1 MKLILRKETDLPSSN
16 LLQQEE
22 REIRQQI
29 CARSYPRQALAN
41 LLQNYNQELGA
52 DSYAIKNLE
61 RLREDSSVCV
71 LSGQQLGYM
80 GGPVYTILKALQAL
94 QVARE
99 MQAVPLFWLATEDHD
114 IAEIDHTY
122 LLDPVGNLE
131 RYRLSLPR
139 SGIAV
144 EDLILQPRH
153 IEEIQLFLKKVNRFP
168 LADHISLTPGMRYA
182 EAMARLLTALFA
194 GTGLLLLEPY
204 LLRKLARPF
213 FAKEITASKEIAALM
228 QKNHSEGSL
237 LPLSEDTHLFVKKE
251 KIRSKIKRAEKG
263 FSIAG
268 EEYSE
273 ETLLRWIE
281 EQPELFS
288 TNVASRPVLQSHL
301 IPTLA
306 YVAGPTEIR
315 YYRELQSYHQ
325 FHQVPFPLLL
335 PRMSVTFIP
344 QQAEEYLKKCQLHP
358 WEKIPSSLSQTMP
371 YLEESKG
378 VKHRMHTAATQ
389 LYLQELGLPTYALHY
404 LQNLLHPQGK
414 PQERVFNW
422 FAFQGQTEEN
432 LIQELLKSN
441 DVPAAGHHY
450 CFMEK

>member
-1 MKLILRKETDLPSSN
+1 MKLILRKETDLSSLM
-16 LLQQEE
+16 LLPNAEQDV
-22 REIRQQI
+22 RKQI
-29 CARSYPRQALAN
+29 SARSYPRQALAD
-41 LLQNYNQELGA
+41 LLQNYNQQLGV
-52 DSYAIKNLE
+52 DGYSIKNLE
-61 RLREDSSVCV
+61 RLRDDTSVCV

-80 GGPVYTILKALQAL
+80 GGPAYTILKALQAVL
-94 QVARE
+94 VARE

-122 LLDPVGNLE
+122 LLSPVGNLD

-139 SGIAV
+139 SGVAV
-144 EDLILQPRH
+144 EDLILQPQH
-153 IEEIQLFLKKVNRFP
+153 IEEIQLFLRKVNRSTLLERIPF
-168 LADHISLTPGMRYA
+168 APGMRYA
-182 EAMARLLTALFA
+182 EAMARLLTTLFA

-204 LLRKLARPF
+204 LLRGLARPF
-213 FAKEITASKEIAALM
+213 FAKEITASKEITDLM
-228 QKNHSEGSL
+228 QKNHSESSL
-237 LPLSEDTHLFVKKE
+237 LPVSQDTHLFVKKE
-251 KIRSKIKRAEKG
+251 KIRSKIKRTEKG

-273 ETLLRWIE
+273 TTVLRWIE

-315 YYRELQSYHQ
+315 YYRELQPYHQ

-344 QQAEEYLKKCQLHP
+344 QLAEEYLKKCQLNP
-358 WEKIPSSLSQTMP
+358 WEKIPSSLNQTMP
-371 YLEESKG
+371 YLEESRG
-378 VKHRMHTAATQ
+378 VKHRMHTAATH
-389 LYLQELGLPTYALHY
+389 LYLQELGLPTYTLHY
-404 LQNLLHPQGK
+404 LQNLLHPLEK

-432 LIQELLKSN
+432 LIQQLLKSC
-441 DVPAAGHHY
+441 DWRAAGHHY
-450 CFMEK
+450 CFMET